1 MLKRAKTKSLSVRRP
16 ELPLTDE
23 TSQSRHEVIVNALR
37 RCMRLKGYA
46 ETSLTEL
53 AKAAG
58 MSVSHLLY
66 YFPGKEEVLEE
77 LCDDV
82 LGRLRTGITAHQNE
96 PPEERIHVLV
106 DQVFVRHGLEREE
119 FGIALELVALSL
131 HRPTIRKKLTQYN
144 RSVIAYLQ
152 DLFSAVP
159 RQAGLSAEDAAEIAG
174 ALWMGL
180 FTNSNY
186 DPMLD
191 DGRAR
196 RLFRRT
202 LFALA
207 NIPNLHS
214 THALAS
220 GRGRSK

>member
-1 MLKRAKTKSLSVRRP
+1 ML
-16 ELPLTDE
+16 
-23 TSQSRHEVIVNALR
+23 
-37 RCMRLKGYA
+37 LKGYA

-82 LGRLRTGITAHQNE
+82 LGRLRSGITAHKNE

-106 DQVFVRHGLEREE
+106 DQVFVGHGLAREE

-131 HRPTIRKKLTQYN
+131 HRPTIRKKLTAYN

-152 DLFSAVP
+152 DLFSTVP
-159 RQAGLSAEDAAEIAG
+159 RQTGLSADDAAEIAG

-207 NIPNLHS
+207 NIPN
-214 THALAS
+214 AS
-220 GRGRSK
+220 SVRAVASNRQQRK